1 MTSSTQGYQLMSNSN
16 QNYKISKK
24 EKKYALASFV
34 GTAIEW
40 YDFYIYS
47 TASALIFA
55 TLFFSKSTD
64 PSVALLSS
72 FAAYGVGFFARP
84 LGGFIAGH
92 VGDKIGR
99 KKVLVYSLLLMGV
112 STFIT
117 GLIPSF
123 DSIGIYAIILLV
135 VIRLLQGLASGAEWG
150 GAALLAVEHTKPQ
163 RRGFIGSF
171 TQIGSATGMLLAS
184 AAFLIVKSSMSEESF
199 MVWGWRIPF
208 FVSIILV
215 VIGLVIRL
223 KTSES
228 DEFLEL
234 KSAGKIK
241 KYPLIE
247 LFKYHKRSVL
257 ITIGLRLAQ
266 PAMYAIL
273 TTFIL
278 SYLKLKDLDTSIV
291 LTSIIIASA
300 ASVITTPFWAL
311 LSDRIGRRIPAFF
324 ALISIG
330 IFVWPFFY
338 FLDNGNLIFLPL
350 VMVVFLAIFDAA
362 IYSIGAAWFAE
373 QFPVEVRYSG
383 VSVGYQ
389 VGTLL
394 SGGLTPF
401 IAVALLKYNEQSPY
415 LVALYISILCAISLV
430 AAYKAI
436 DPVSKR
442 VKTKPENLTQNEV
455 VSLS

>member
-1 MTSSTQGYQLMSNSN
+1 MSITTKEN
-16 QNYKISKK
+16 KITPK
-24 EKKYALASFV
+24 ERKYALASFI

-47 TASALIFA
+47 TASALIFS

-112 STFIT
+112 ATFIT

-123 DSIGIYAIILLV
+123 DSIGIYAIVLLV
-135 VIRLLQGLASGAEWG
+135 IIRLLQGLASGAEWG

-184 AAFLIVKSSMSEESF
+184 AAFLVVKSTMSEESF
-199 MVWGWRIPF
+199 LTWGWRIPF

-215 VIGLVIRL
+215 VIGLIIRL
-223 KTSES
+223 KTTES
-228 DEFLEL
+228 DEFLAL
-234 KSAGKIK
+234 KKSGKIQ

-247 LFKYHKRSVL
+247 LIKNHKRSVF

-278 SYLKLKDLDTSIV
+278 SYLKLKNQDTSIV

-300 ASVITTPFWAL
+300 VSVLTTPFWAL
-311 LSDRIGRRIPAFF
+311 LSDKIGRRIPAFF

-330 IFVWPFFY
+330 I
-338 FLDNGNLIFLPL
+338 I
-350 VMVVFLAIFDAA
+350 
-362 IYSIGAAWFAE
+362 
-373 QFPVEVRYSG
+373 
-383 VSVGYQ
+383 
-389 VGTLL
+389 
-394 SGGLTPF
+394 
-401 IAVALLKYNEQSPY
+401 
-415 LVALYISILCAISLV
+415 
-430 AAYKAI
+430 
-436 DPVSKR
+436 
-442 VKTKPENLTQNEV
+442 
-455 VSLS
+455 

>member
-1 MTSSTQGYQLMSNSN
+1 MSIAN
-16 QNYKISKK
+16 QDNRISRK
-24 EKKYALASFV
+24 EKKYALASFI

-55 TLFFSKSTD
+55 SLFFSKSTD

-99 KKVLVYSLLLMGV
+99 KKVLVYSLLVMGI

-117 GLIPSF
+117 GLIPDF
-123 DSIGIYAIILLV
+123 DSIGIYAIIFLV

-150 GAALLAVEHTKPQ
+150 GAALLAVEHTRPQ

-184 AAFLIVKSSMSEESF
+184 AAFLIVKSSMTEESF
-199 MVWGWRIPF
+199 MTWGWRIPF
-208 FVSIILV
+208 FLSIFLV

-228 DEFLEL
+228 EEFLAL
-234 KSAGKIK
+234 KNAGEIK

-247 LFKYHKRSVL
+247 LFKNYKKSVC

-278 SYLKLKDLDTSIV
+278 SYLKLKGQDTSIV

-300 ASVITTPFWAL
+300 AAVITTPIWAL
-311 LSDRIGRRIPAFF
+311 LSDKIGRRIPAFF
-324 ALISIG
+324 SLVSIG
-330 IFVWPFFY
+330 LFVWPFFY
-338 FLDNGNLIFLPL
+338 FLDNGNLFYLPIVMAIFL
-350 VMVVFLAIFDAA
+350 AAFDAA

-383 VSVGYQ
+383 ISVGYQ

-401 IAVALLKYNEQSPY
+401 IAMALLTYNNGSPY
-415 LVALYISILCAISLV
+415 LVTLYISVLCIISLV
-430 AAYKAI
+430 AVYHAR
-436 DPVSKR
+436 DPIAEKNDAQLEKSY
-442 VKTKPENLTQNEV
+442 Q
-455 VSLS
+455 

>member
-1 MTSSTQGYQLMSNSN
+1 MSITTKEN
-16 QNYKISKK
+16 KITPK
-24 EKKYALASFV
+24 ERKYALASFI

-47 TASALIFA
+47 TASALIFS

-112 STFIT
+112 ATFIT

-123 DSIGIYAIILLV
+123 DSIGIYAIVLLV
-135 VIRLLQGLASGAEWG
+135 IIRLLQGLASGAEWG

-184 AAFLIVKSSMSEESF
+184 AAFLVVKSTMSEESF
-199 MVWGWRIPF
+199 LTWGWRIPF

-215 VIGLVIRL
+215 VIGLIIRL
-223 KTSES
+223 KTTES
-228 DEFLEL
+228 DEFLAL
-234 KSAGKIK
+234 KKSGKIQ

-247 LFKYHKRSVL
+247 LIKNHKRSVF

-278 SYLKLKDLDTSIV
+278 SYLKLKNQDTSIV

-300 ASVITTPFWAL
+300 VSVLTTPFWAL
-311 LSDRIGRRIPAFF
+311 LSDKIGRRIPAFF

-330 IFVWPFFY
+330 IAVWPFFY
-338 FLDNGNLIFLPL
+338 FLDNGNLFYLPL
-350 VMVVFLAIFDAA
+350 VMTIFLALFDAA

-401 IAVALLKYNEQSPY
+401 IATALLQYNNQSPY
-415 LVALYISILCAISLV
+415 LVSLYISALCFISLI
-430 AAYKAI
+430 AAYKAN
-436 DPVSKR
+436 DPIAKQPKG
-442 VKTKPENLTQNEV
+442 KTPDLTKQEA
-455 VSLS
+455 VSL